1 MILMLVGS
9 GIIIFFVESM
19 TVCREIKYS
28 TSITVLSPI
37 TVIFVSTYS
46 SKNCAIF
53 TQHLNS
59 LNADE
64 ISIKCAFET
73 LLARSYIHQL

>member
-9 GIIIFFVESM
+9 GIIIFFVENM

-59 LNADE
+59 LNA
-64 ISIKCAFET
+64 
-73 LLARSYIHQL
+73 IHQTHA